1 MKNMNKVKVLVAED
15 EATIRE
21 FIVINLIRAGYDVVE
36 AFDGQDAYEKYLE
49 EEGNISIAVLDVM
62 MPRMDGFELCKKL
75 RGLSSNIGIMM
86 LTAKTQEMDKVS
98 GLLLGADDY
107 VTKPFSPSEFTARV
121 DALARRVSTV
131 MNSSSNV
138 NDDSIIISGDFRL
151 DCKSHS
157 LTKGGKYI
165 DITQVEFQILEF
177 FFKNQGVALSRTDIL
192 NHVWGSD
199 YYGEEKIVDVN
210 IRRVRKKIEED
221 PSNPKNLLTVWGLGY
236 KWI

>member
-1 MKNMNKVKVLVAED
+1 MNKIKVLVAED

-36 AFDGQDAYEKYLE
+36 AVDGQDAYEKYLQ
-49 EEGNISIAVLDVM
+49 EEGKISIAVLDVM

-121 DALARRVSTV
+121 DALARRVSAVT
-131 MNSSSNV
+131 NV
-138 NDDSIIISGDFRL
+138 NNTDNGDNIIVSGDFRL

-157 LTKGGKYI
+157 LTKNGEYI

-177 FFKNQGVALSRTDIL
+177 FFRNQGVALSRTDIL

-210 IRRVRKKIEED
+210 IRRVRKKIEAD

>member
-1 MKNMNKVKVLVAED
+1 MSKVKILVAED
-15 EATIRE
+15 EANIRE
-21 FIVINLIRAGYDVVE
+21 FIVINLMRAGYEVIE
-36 AFDGQDAYEKYLE
+36 AVDGQDAYEKYQQLGSE
-49 EEGNISIAVLDVM
+49 ISIAVLDVM

-131 MNSSSNV
+131 ANTVEDEDS
-138 NDDSIIISGDFRL
+138 DDIIKSGIFRL
-151 DCKSHS
+151 DCKSRS
-157 LTKGGKYI
+157 LTKNGAYI
-165 DITQVEFQILEF
+165 DVTQVEFQILEYF
-177 FFKNQGVALSRTDIL
+177 FRNQGVALSRTSIL
-192 NHVWGSD
+192 NHVWGAD

-210 IRRVRKKIEED
+210 IRRVRKKIED
-221 PSNPKNLLTVWGLGY
+221 DASNPKHLLTIWGLGY

>member
-1 MKNMNKVKVLVAED
+1 MNKLKILVAED

-21 FIVINLIRAGYDVVE
+21 FIVINLQRAGYDVVE
-36 AFDGQDAYEKYLE
+36 AVDGQDAYEKYQQNSSE
-49 EEGNISIAVLDVM
+49 ISIAVLDVM

-121 DALARRVSTV
+121 DALARRVSAVSTV
-131 MNSSSNV
+131 KD
-138 NDDSIIISGDFRL
+138 NDDSDDVIKSGIFRL
-151 DCKSHS
+151 DCKSRS
-157 LTKGGKYI
+157 LTKNGQYI
-165 DITQVEFQILEF
+165 DVTQVEFQILEYF
-177 FFKNQGVALSRTDIL
+177 FRNQGVALSRTSIL
-192 NHVWGSD
+192 NHVWGND

-221 PSNPKNLLTVWGLGY
+221 ASNPKHLLTIWGLGY

>member
-1 MKNMNKVKVLVAED
+1 MNKLKILVAED
-15 EATIRE
+15 EENIRD
-21 FIVINLIRAGYDVVE
+21 FIVINLVRAGYEVIE
-36 AFDGQDAYEKYLE
+36 AVDGQDAYEKYQQNSNE
-49 EEGNISIAVLDVM
+49 ISIAVLDVM

-75 RGLSSNIGIMM
+75 REMSSNIGIMM

-121 DALARRVSTV
+121 DALARRVSAVSKAIAGEEDEDVIT
-131 MNSSSNV
+131 
-138 NDDSIIISGDFRL
+138 SGAFKL

-157 LTKGGKYI
+157 LTKNGEYI
-165 DITQVEFQILEF
+165 DITQVEFQILEY

-199 YYGEEKIVDVN
+199 YFGEEKIVDVN
-210 IRRVRKKIEED
+210 IRRVRKKIEAD

>member
-1 MKNMNKVKVLVAED
+1 MNKIKVLVAED

-36 AFDGQDAYEKYLE
+36 AVDGQDAYEKYLQ
-49 EEGNISIAVLDVM
+49 EEGKISIAVLDVM

-121 DALARRVSTV
+121 DALARRVSAAAGV
-131 MNSSSNV
+131 NSTDSGENV
-138 NDDSIIISGDFRL
+138 IVSGDFKL

-157 LTKGGKYI
+157 LTKKGEYI

-177 FFKNQGVALSRTDIL
+177 FFRNQGIALSRTDIL
-192 NHVWGSD
+192 NHVWGND

-210 IRRVRKKIEED
+210 IRRVRKKIEAD